1 MGKNIK
7 RNSEQMYKYFL
18 DEIKA
23 RLFRYL
29 RSETHKSTSNE
40 KVNHPDRSLRRI
52 AVFL

>member
-1 MGKNIK
+1 MKKNIK

-29 RSETHKSTSNE
+29 RSETLKSTSNE
-40 KVNHPDRSLRRI
+40 KVNHPDRTLWRT
-52 AVFL
+52 ALFL